1 MENKLILDIPL
12 DMGILLSDIATVD
25 SLQRIYNVCYLQA

>member
-1 MENKLILDIPL
+1 MENKLILDISL

-25 SLQRIYNVCYLQA
+25 SLQHICTVCCLQA